1 MDVQFNDENT
11 QIKNP
16 NSRVKVGF
24 ISTFLIKTGLVSNEN
39 GAQKIMLGIII
50 LSIIGVAYLWWPNTT
65 DEVLTQIQ
73 IEQAGNQNEIQ
84 SN

>member
-1 MDVQFNDENT
+1 MDVQFNDENS

-16 NSRVKVGF
+16 NSRVKTGF
-24 ISTFLIKTGLVSNEN
+24 ISTFLIRTGLVSDEN

-50 LSIIGVAYLWWPNTT
+50 LSLITFIYLWWPNTS
-65 DEVLTQIQ
+65 DKELTPIQ